1 MPGTPA
7 PTAPTTRAPLS
18 AYLLMVAVG
27 LALAAGLGTIASVL
41 REQQPA
47 LTFAVFSMTLLPACL
62 GVSWLIFVAGHT
74 TAPPEH
80 AEEGVETN
88 WLQRATSG
96 AFFDVITLLG
106 LGLVAVAITGIEL
119 SVLPALAAVLFTAM
133 ADASVRYLVL
143 SRREG

>member
-1 MPGTPA
+1 
-7 PTAPTTRAPLS
+7 
-18 AYLLMVAVG
+18 MVAVG

-80 AEEGVETN
+80 AAEGVETN
-88 WLQRATSG
+88 WLQRATSEIGRAACRARAQEARRGG
-96 AFFDVITLLG
+96 AAET
-106 LGLVAVAITGIEL
+106 TGE
-119 SVLPALAAVLFTAM
+119 
-133 ADASVRYLVL
+133 R
-143 SRREG
+143 

>member
-62 GVSWLIFVAGHT
+62 GVSWLILVAGHT
-74 TAPPEH
+74 DRKSTRLNSSH
-80 AEEGVETN
+80 
-88 WLQRATSG
+88 
-96 AFFDVITLLG
+96 
-106 LGLVAVAITGIEL
+106 VAI
-119 SVLPALAAVLFTAM
+119 SYAVFCSKTTI
-133 ADASVRYLVL
+133 
-143 SRREG
+143 